1 MLKFNVE
8 NEFYWIMTR
17 GDKLLIY
24 EGMKIELLL
33 IFDGNGNGYDDFT
46 FDFFDAWGMIH
57 EVDGSLSKL
66 TFYLQKVSGLLNTL

>member
-1 MLKFNVE
+1 
-8 NEFYWIMTR
+8 MTR

-24 EGMKIELLL
+24 EGIKIELLL

-46 FDFFDAWGMIH
+46 FDFLMHDGMIH

-66 TFYLQKVSGLLNTL
+66 AFICKKYQAC